1 MVPFAAIGARFQGFK
16 ESVMG
21 TFGIWHIL
29 ILAVVALVLFGGK
42 GKISDMMGDFG
53 KGVNSFKKGLG
64 EGAKEDPKV
73 INAEARPTETV
84 KDKDKTAA

>member
-1 MVPFAAIGARFQGFK
+1 
-16 ESVMG
+16 MG
-21 TFGIWHIL
+21 SFGIWHWL
-29 ILAVVALVLFGGK
+29 ILAVVVLVFFGGK

-73 INAEARPTETV
+73 INGEARAADPV
-84 KDKDKTAA
+84 NKDKTAV